1 MKKKE
6 IKFVIELDENNL
18 PHKIEWEASDAD
30 FAGRR
35 ECSSMMIRL
44 WDKEENN
51 TMNIDL
57 WTSGML
63 VQHMTIHY
71 FHTLLSMAE
80 TFQRATGNLVLSE
93 AIRQFA
99 YQFAQQA
106 GIKQG
111 GE

>member
-6 IKFVIELDENNL
+6 IKFIIELDENNL
-18 PHKIEWEASDAD
+18 PHKIEWEASDAE
-30 FAGRR
+30 FPGRR

-44 WDKEENN
+44 WDKKENN

-57 WTSGML
+57 WTSEML
-63 VQHMTIHY
+63 VQHMAIHY
-71 FHTLLSMAE
+71 FHNLLSMAE
-80 TFQRATGNLVLSE
+80 TYQRATGNVVVSE

-106 GIKQG
+106 GLKQV